1 MVDKQIVIPY
11 QVYQSISELTE
22 ANRNLIVKAWRA
34 SQDAYAPYS
43 AFQVGAALR
52 TKNNLTVVGFN
63 QENAS
68 YPCGICAER
77 AAIYNFGIQNK
88 LDKIETLAIVVFNKL
103 AEIAFP
109 CGFCRQ
115 VMVEAE
121 QANEGNIQVLL
132 GHPETE
138 IMSFSSC
145 KLLLP
150 FSFHKG
156 FLTAV
161 G

>member
-1 MVDKQIVIPY
+1 MLDQQTIIQY
-11 QVYQSISELTE
+11 RVYQSISELTE
-22 ANRNLIVKAWRA
+22 LNSNLILEAWRA

-43 AFQVGAALR
+43 GFRVGAALQ
-52 TKNNLTVVGFN
+52 TKNNQIVVGFN
-63 QENAS
+63 QENAA

-77 AAIYNFGIQNK
+77 AAIHKFGIQNK
-88 LDKIETLAIVVFNKL
+88 VDKIESMAIVVFNKSS
-103 AEIAFP
+103 EIAFP

-115 VMVEAE
+115 VMVETE
-121 QANEGNIQVLL
+121 QANEENIQVLL

-138 IMSFSSC
+138 IMTFSSC

-156 FLTAV
+156 FLASV
-161 G
+161 